1 MKANVSRIKEL
12 CKERGISVSFVCEKV
27 GQGAYYLNDV
37 KRRGGN
43 IPEDRMNIIADILD
57 ASIEYLTDETDDP
70 TPKQKRP
77 TSWRDMDMS
86 IEKRNFFEELDKL
99 SDEQILSLS
108 RIIFPIIDE
117 IKANRKERQ

>member
-1 MKANVSRIKEL
+1 MLNIQRIRAL
-12 CKERGISVSFVCEKV
+12 SKERGVSMNFLCSKIGVNNH
-27 GQGAYYLNDV
+27 YFLDV
-37 KRRGGN
+37 AKKN
-43 IPEDRMNIIADILD
+43 IPVPEERILAIADTL
-57 ASIEYLTDETDDP
+57 STTIEYLTDETDDP
-70 TPKQKRP
+70 TPKQKSP

-108 RIIFPIIDE
+108 RIMFPIIDE